1 MLVVEALWD
10 AAEEVVGLGWGMAPM
25 QAATVAVSAPME
37 DKGGLRNLFPEPM
50 PSEEGMGHQHRVM
63 LEDLGRARDTTPTAG
78 LRQTMQ
84 ELRWASMLGGPRQAR
99 L

>member
-1 MLVVEALWD
+1 MRVVEVLWD

-37 DKGGLRNLFPEPM
+37 EQGGLRNLFLGPT
-50 PSEEGMGHQHRVM
+50 PSEEGMGLQHRVM
-63 LEDLGRARDTTPTAG
+63 QEDLGPARDTTPTAG
-78 LRQTMQ
+78 LLQTMQ
-84 ELRWASMLGGPRQAR
+84 GLRWVSMLEGRLQAR